1 MGLSL
6 LLAGKGPKLYFPF
19 SNFYRQPS
27 KSSYA
32 ARIAKMIM
40 TSSMKLT
47 NQTGQQCCLNLNIQ
61 WWQAVPPKQTSNTSC
76 HDILLRL
83 AKHIMDVS
91 PEISGRISCE
101 LTLMSDCAGMSSET
115 WTITYLEGF
124 DFHQLIRHRWCSYR
138 LIPDV
143 FHFLAAMFRLR
154 SKAGLWA
161 IAQDL
166 WGELVLP
173 RKAWKCMWD
182 LALSFQTTCQVH
194 IINIL
199 YFSRHTNRDT

>member
-32 ARIAKMIM
+32 ARIAKMMMLLEFI
-40 TSSMKLT
+40 
-47 NQTGQQCCLNLNIQ
+47 NIQ

-115 WTITYLEGF
+115 WAITYLEGF
-124 DFHQLIRHRWCSYR
+124 DFHQLIRHRWCSYG

-143 FHFLAAMFRLR
+143 FDLLAAMFRLR

>member
-1 MGLSL
+1 
-6 LLAGKGPKLYFPF
+6 
-19 SNFYRQPS
+19 
-27 KSSYA
+27 
-32 ARIAKMIM
+32 MI

-47 NQTGQQCCLNLNIQ
+47 NQTGQQCCLDLLINIQ

-115 WTITYLEGF
+115 WAITYLEGF
-124 DFHQLIRHRWCSYR
+124 DFHQLIRHRWCSYG

-143 FHFLAAMFRLR
+143 FHLLAAMFRLR

-166 WGELVLP
+166 WGGTCTSAQSLKVHVRP
-173 RKAWKCMWD
+173 STI
-182 LALSFQTTCQVH
+182 SFQTTCQIH
-194 IINIL
+194 YYL
-199 YFSRHTNRDT
+199 LKYFSPHTSRNT